1 MVTSL
6 GASIMTADV
15 LVIGGGPAGIA
26 AATRAAEAKRH
37 VLLIDESPELGGQ
50 IWRHR
55 AQGTVP
61 AIARTWLSRVEASG
75 AKMLRGTSVVDVHD
89 AGGDF
94 IVTAERNGVPVVIR
108 AHAIV
113 LATGARERFL
123 PFPGWTLPG
132 VIGVGAAQALLKS
145 GLSFAGKRVVV
156 SGSGPLLLPV
166 AGSLRGANA
175 KVLLVAEQAPWRSVT
190 AFAVGLVRRP
200 STMLQALRYRAALR
214 RTPYH
219 FGEWVTAARGDGRVE
234 EADITNGSSTRT
246 IACDVLCAAF
256 GLVPNT
262 ELAQLLGCAIERG
275 AVVVDDRQQTSRT
288 NVFCAGEPAGIG
300 GMDLA
305 IVEGQIAGLSAAG
318 VEASSHLA
326 RRNRLRSLAHA
337 MERAFAPREE
347 LRALAMPDTIVC
359 RCEDVRFG
367 AIDRNWTMRK
377 AKLYTRAG
385 MGPCQGRVCGAAL
398 QFLHGWPSDTVRLP
412 AEPTLFSTLTA
423 DSATTS
429 PSANQ
434 GA

>member
-6 GASIMTADV
+6 GSSTRMADV

-26 AATRAAEAKRH
+26 AAARAAEAQRH

-55 AQGTVP
+55 AQGAVP
-61 AIARTWLSRVEASG
+61 PNARTWLSRVETSG
-75 AKMLRGTSVVDVHD
+75 AKMLRGTAVVDIHD
-89 AGGDF
+89 EGDDF
-94 IVTAERNGVPVVIR
+94 TVTAEHNGVPVVVR

-145 GLSFAGKRVVV
+145 GMSFTGKRVVI

-166 AGSLRGANA
+166 AGSLREAGAS
-175 KVLLVAEQAPWRSVT
+175 VLLVAEQAAWRSVT
-190 AFAVGLVRRP
+190 RFASGLVRRP

-219 FGEWVTAARGDGRVE
+219 FGQWVTAARGNGRVE
-234 EADITNGSSTRT
+234 EADITDGSSTRT

-262 ELAQLLGCAIERG
+262 ELAQLLGCTIERG
-275 AVVVDDRQQTSRT
+275 SVVVDARQQTNRT
-288 NVFCAGEPAGIG
+288 NVFCAGEPTGIG

-305 IVEGQIAGLSAAG
+305 LIEGQIAGLSAAG
-318 VEASSHLA
+318 RDADALAA

-359 RCEDVRFG
+359 RCEDVRLG

-398 QFLHGWPSDTVRLP
+398 QFLHGWPPDTVRLP
-412 AEPTLFSTLTA
+412 AEPALFSTLTA
-423 DSATTS
+423 ESATTS
-429 PSANQ
+429 SSANQ